1 MRQSEMKTSVEMRR
15 RMTSLDEQDRGG
27 LREPY
32 QDVYSITLNYFGHD
46 VGYVHDPMHAA
57 FSRFHSSL
65 LRSFDLEDK
74 GTSSFSSQSEMEFG
88 RRTTNEPEWN
98 PVPGFETA
106 SDSSAL
112 VKELDALLAIVVWV
126 SDNVDKPE
134 NPCRQSHWKVHNA
147 MVWIGEFAVAFWF
160 AITFR

>member
-1 MRQSEMKTSVEMRR
+1 MRTAYNRRRDVQLRRPSRRFEPASVDEFMRQSEMKTSVEMRR
-15 RMTSLDEQDRGG
+15 RMTSPDEQDRGG

-74 GTSSFSSQSEMEFG
+74 GTSSFSSQVTCLSL
-88 RRTTNEPEWN
+88 
-98 PVPGFETA
+98 
-106 SDSSAL
+106 S
-112 VKELDALLAIVVWV
+112 
-126 SDNVDKPE
+126 
-134 NPCRQSHWKVHNA
+134 
-147 MVWIGEFAVAFWF
+147 
-160 AITFR
+160 